1 MSTANPDTTKSSST
15 KPDLADDNESSPPQ
29 IDLQTVDR
37 EPSNTN
43 TSDDPVS
50 PFNSKM
56 PGADVKLDFTFT
68 PTDNGLQDNF
78 FFSLDDLPEEDFNI
92 YKAPISYPYLKG
104 YLPTVAKIT
113 VPALAHRQ
121 FSMHSPAK
129 SFSIGGY
136 EHFPLT
142 EEQQANFN
150 FTV

>member
-1 MSTANPDTTKSSST
+1 
-15 KPDLADDNESSPPQ
+15 
-29 IDLQTVDR
+29 
-37 EPSNTN
+37 
-43 TSDDPVS
+43 
-50 PFNSKM
+50 M

-150 FTV
+150 FTVWNGKKWLVRALEGTKIKNWDDLPEVMSGEFVF